1 MTPEGPGDR
10 MESGLNTHAE
20 PIPVL
25 QFLNIANP
33 QDEFFMVTFA
43 ERPQLVDDFTQNV
56 EKLHAELLATRP
68 KGRTALLD
76 ATYLGLTQMREGKH
90 PREAILI
97 ISDDGDNHSRY
108 MEGEIRLAVKEADA
122 VIHAIGIFDRHFA
135 RNGASWP

>member
-25 QFLNIANP
+25 QFLNMANP

-56 EKLHAELLATRP
+56 ESCMPNCSPRDL
-68 KGRTALLD
+68 KG
-76 ATYLGLTQMREGKH
+76 GLRC
-90 PREAILI
+90 
-97 ISDDGDNHSRY
+97 
-108 MEGEIRLAVKEADA
+108 
-122 VIHAIGIFDRHFA
+122 
-135 RNGASWP
+135 